1 MINWKV
7 GHKVKQL
14 IYKWKNL
21 TMKLAKELLIARKIL
36 SVHPKER
43 QRTSSGTF
51 VPVGKNWTTYY
62 EDIDSSRQVLNRWP
76 RRFLLAEEINEV
88 EPPKGQSQVLYADPL
103 GITATQS
110 YGAWLPKLVPK
121 VSNYSPLMKVPRIA
135 LQSVS

>member
-1 MINWKV
+1 MAKDLFVIKQLPIIPENWDYEKAV
-7 GHKVKQL
+7 TEVKQL

-76 RRFLLAEEINEV
+76 TFL
-88 EPPKGQSQVLYADPL
+88 
-103 GITATQS
+103 
-110 YGAWLPKLVPK
+110 
-121 VSNYSPLMKVPRIA
+121 
-135 LQSVS
+135 